1 MRVELQ
7 IERARPRLIRD
18 GSVGQG
24 SSGTLLP
31 NRIRPPLLF
40 GGFAVLAGRQLLGLK
55 VSASVAIS
63 MIVIGAFWSLRGYR

>member
-18 GSVGQG
+18 GVCRAKDRRERSFQTGYG
-24 SSGTLLP
+24 LL
-31 NRIRPPLLF
+31 LLF
-40 GGFAVLAGRQLLGLK
+40 GGFAVLAGKAASWGSK

-63 MIVIGAFWSLRGYR
+63 MIVIGAFWSLRG